1 MEITTNTVLNR
12 GLFRLFVTFV
22 AMYKLFLDDIRTIQ
36 MIYPEKMETDFTI
49 VRDFKSFVKTILENG
64 LPEYISFDNDLGLL
78 PNGELAPDGY
88 ACAKWL
94 VNESGLDLRNL
105 KFYVHSANPV
115 AKVQIESLLNNY
127 ITHQKAN

>member
-1 MEITTNTVLNR
+1 MKRTDYN
-12 GLFRLFVTFV
+12 
-22 AMYKLFLDDIRTIQ
+22 LFLDDIRDVK
-36 MIYPEKMETDFTI
+36 MIYPEMKETDFMI
-49 VRDFKSFVKTILENG
+49 VRDFKSFVKIIIEYG
-64 LPEYISFDNDLGLL
+64 LPVYISFDNDLGLL

-127 ITHQKAN
+127 IAHLNES